1 MIANSPELRV
11 FTVIRHTDDTGISG
25 IGRVIDGV
33 IFHTG
38 QVVICWR
45 TPLKQEGNA
54 FSSLAIYAFWE
65 SFEHI
70 LLNPH
75 SPSQTE
81 VIFAQSPDFQFHHSL
96 K

>member
-45 TPLKQEGNA
+45 TDLKQEKNA
-54 FSSLAIYAFWE
+54 FTSLTIYATWE
-65 SFEHI
+65 AFEHI
-70 LLNPH
+70 HINSH
-75 SPSQTE
+75 FPSQTE
-81 VIFAQSPDFQFHHSL
+81 VIFGPSPDFQFHPGL
-96 K
+96 Q